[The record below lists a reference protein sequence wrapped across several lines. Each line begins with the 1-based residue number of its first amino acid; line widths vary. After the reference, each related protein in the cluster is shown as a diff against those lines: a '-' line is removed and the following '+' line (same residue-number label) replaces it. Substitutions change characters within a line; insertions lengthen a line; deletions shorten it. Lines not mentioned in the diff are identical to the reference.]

1 MPRLFQSFNQLL
13 KEIKILYKSSTHPN
27 RIGKKGHTM
36 NLFAKR
42 LGKLLFG
49 LFLCALGISITITA
63 KVGYMPWET
72 FHGGIASTFGIAI
85 GTASV
90 YVGLAI
96 GVLSMILGEKIG
108 IGTICNMV
116 LIGLMT
122 NVILDAGFLPHSDN
136 YLIGILILLVGI
148 ETFALGSY
156 FYIGSGFG
164 AGPRDSLMV
173 ALKRITKLPIGVCRS
188 SLELTVVFI
197 GWRLGGL
204 IGLGTVISAF
214 GIGFFVQTTFHL
226 MKFDP
231 TTIHHENL
239 QDTAKRLLSLQT
251 QKPLS

>member
-1 MPRLFQSFNQLL
+1 MTQFAQ
-13 KEIKILYKSSTHPN
+13 
-27 RIGKKGHTM
+27 RIM
-36 NLFAKR
+36 
-42 LGKLLFG
+42 KLLFG
-49 LFLCALGISITITA
+49 LSLCALGISITITA

-96 GVLSMILGEKIG
+96 GILSMLLGEKIG
-108 IGTICNMV
+108 LGTLCNMV
-116 LIGLMT
+116 LIGIFT
-122 NVILDAGFLPHSDN
+122 NFILDANILPHSDN
-136 YLIGILILLVGI
+136 YLINLLILLAGI

-188 SLELTVVFI
+188 SIELTVVFI

-214 GIGFFVQTTFHL
+214 SIGFFVQTTFHL

-231 TTIHHENL
+231 TSIDHENL
-239 QDTAKRLLSLQT
+239 QDTAKRLISLQT
-251 QKPLS
+251 Q